1 MKIAVIGD
9 KLVKHKI
16 YEKVLRHHLDFI
28 EDLEIEGFQVDWPD
42 IPLQNGPEV
51 KEFVGSEDE
60 VIDLIKNAEVFL
72 TNVAPVTEKVIM
84 AAPKLKIIGC
94 SRGGPVN
101 INVAAA
107 TRRGIPVFYTPG
119 RNAPVVAEFTI
130 GMILAE
136 ILNIARAHAAL
147 IKGAWRGDFYIYEK
161 TGFELEGKIAGVIG
175 LGAVG
180 QRVARLLKA
189 FNMKILAFDPHV
201 DDAVFV
207 KCDAERVPLETLLKE
222 ADIVTLH
229 ARLTPETAKMIN
241 SETLALMKPT
251 AYFINTARGGLV
263 DYPSLYQALKAKR
276 IAGAALD
283 VFDVE
288 PVPVD
293 SILFNLENVTVTPHI
308 GGASRETAFRSAD
321 ILVAE
326 IKKHL
331 LGQPVQYC
339 KNPEVLQSSAKVEMV
354 G

>member
-9 KLVKHKI
+9 KLVKQEI
-16 YEKVLRHHLDFI
+16 YEEVLRQHLDFVP
-28 EDLEIEGFQVDWPD
+28 DLKIEGFPVEWPD

-60 VIDLIKNAEVFL
+60 IIALIKDAEVFL
-72 TNVAPVTEKVIM
+72 TNVAPVTEKILR

-101 INVAAA
+101 INIAAA

-147 IKGAWRGDFYIYEK
+147 IKGIWRGDFYIYEK
-161 TGFELEGKIAGVIG
+161 TGFELEGKTAGVIG

-180 QRVARLLKA
+180 QRVARLLKS
-189 FNMKILAFDPHV
+189 FNMKVLAFDPHV
-201 DDAVFV
+201 DGEVFS
-207 KCDAERVPLETLLKE
+207 KCGVERVPLERLLKE

-229 ARLTPETAKMIN
+229 ARLTPETTKMIN
-241 SETLALMKPT
+241 STTLALMKPT

-263 DYPSLYQALKAKR
+263 DYSALYQVLKAKR

-283 VFDVE
+283 VFEEE
-288 PVPVD
+288 PLPD
-293 SILFNLENVTVTPHI
+293 NSLLFSLDNVTITPHI

-326 IKKHL
+326 IKKYL
-331 LGQPVQYC
+331 LGQRVQYC
-339 KNPEVLQSSAKVEMV
+339 QNPEVLPSATEAS
-354 G
+354 